1 MIKKL
6 YLCTRIMVTKI
17 MKPQKMAYLR
27 VKKSAPKRVELFTH
41 YYQLDNPILRG
52 MGNIADIFAT
62 TYELDF
68 ISRSDRD
75 ALLSDIQNVG
85 DDMRIAMAQ
94 FTY

>member
-1 MIKKL
+1 MRKKL
-6 YLCTRIMVTKI
+6 YLCTQIMVINI
-17 MKPQKMAYLR
+17 MKPEKKTYMR
-27 VKKSAPKRVELFTH
+27 VEKTAPKRVEFFTH

-75 ALLSDIQNVG
+75 ALLSDVKNIG
-85 DDMRIAMAQ
+85 DDMRIALAQ
-94 FTY
+94 FSY